1 MKSIFTFIIT
11 LVSITTFA
19 QKEFQG
25 KATYMSK
32 TTVDMNNFGRPGGP
46 QMTEARK
53 KEIATRMKS
62 MLEKTFILTFDKTSS
77 IYKEDEKLAAPTSGG
92 GSRFMG
98 MMGGSG
104 VKYKN
109 TKDKVAL
116 ESTEFFGKK
125 FLVSDEMK
133 NLEWELGSETKQI
146 GNYTCFKATLVKEV
160 DPLDFAN
167 MRRRDDKKKEG
178 DEKDSAKITKES
190 DEIETPKQIV
200 ITAWYTPQIPVS
212 NGPGEYWGL
221 PGLILEINSGRT
233 TILCT
238 EIVMNPSEKAE
249 IKAPNKGK
257 KINREDYTTTV
268 KKKMEEM
275 RERFKNRRGKGN
287 GGRGPH

>member
-1 MKSIFTFIIT
+1 MKSIFTFILA
-11 LVSITTFA
+11 LVSITIFG
-19 QKEFQG
+19 QKQFQG
-25 KATYMSK
+25 KAIYMSK

-53 KEIATRMKS
+53 KEIAQRMKS

-77 IYKEDEKLAAPTSGG
+77 VYKEDEKLAAPSSGG

-98 MMGGSG
+98 MMGGSS
-104 VKYKN
+104 VRYKN

-116 ESTEFFGKK
+116 EATEFFGKK
-125 FLVSDEMK
+125 FLVSDEMES
-133 NLEWELGSETKQI
+133 LEWELGDETKQI
-146 GNYTCFKATLVKEV
+146 GNYTCFKATLLKDV

-167 MRRRDDKKKEG
+167 LRRPDNKKKEDG
-178 DEKDSAKITKES
+178 EKDLKKVKKDSDKIEK
-190 DEIETPKQIV
+190 PKQV
-200 ITAWYTPQIPVS
+200 VVTAWYTPQIPVS

-249 IKAPNKGK
+249 IKAPSKGK
-257 KINREDYTTTV
+257 KINREDYTETV

-275 RERFKNRRGKGN
+275 KEMFKNRRKGGN
-287 GGRGPH
+287 GGRGPR

>member
-1 MKSIFTFIIT
+1 MKSILTLILT
-11 LVSITTFA
+11 LVTITTFS
-19 QKEFQG
+19 QSNFQG

-32 TTVDMNNFGRPGGP
+32 TTFDVNNFGRPGGP
-46 QMTEARK
+46 KMTEARK
-53 KEIATRMKS
+53 KEIAIRMKP
-62 MLEKTFILTFDKTSS
+62 MLEKTYFLTFDKTSS
-77 IYKEDEKLAAPTSGG
+77 TYKEDEKLAAPSSGG

-109 TKDKVAL
+109 TKDKFAL

-133 NLEWELGSETKQI
+133 DLEWELGDETKKI
-146 GNYTCFKATLVKEV
+146 GNYTCFKATLVKDL

-167 MRRRDDKKKEG
+167 RGRRNDNKDAEKK
-178 DEKDSAKITKES
+178 DPSNES
-190 DEIETPKQIV
+190 KSSKEIEKPKQIV
-200 ITAWYTPQIPVS
+200 VTAWYTPQIPVS

-238 EIVMNPSEKAE
+238 EVVINPAEKEE
-249 IKAPNKGK
+249 IKAPSKGK
-257 KINREDYTTTV
+257 KIKREDYKIIV

-275 RERFKNRRGKGN
+275 RERFKNRRGN
-287 GGRGPH
+287 RGGRPGPH

>member
-1 MKSIFTFIIT
+1 MKSIFTFILAFI
-11 LVSITTFA
+11 SITTFA

-53 KEIATRMKS
+53 KEIAQRMKS
-62 MLEKTFILTFDKTSS
+62 MLEKTFILTFDKTASV
-77 IYKEDEKLAAPTSGG
+77 YKEDEKLAAPTSGG
-92 GSRFMG
+92 GPRFMG

-104 VKYKN
+104 VRYKN

-160 DPLDFAN
+160 DPLDFSN
-167 MRRRDDKKKEG
+167 MRRPDDKKKEEG
-178 DEKDSAKITKES
+178 KKDSKKVTKDSDKVEKAK
-190 DEIETPKQIV
+190 EIV
-200 ITAWYTPQIPVS
+200 VTAWYTPQIPVS
-212 NGPGEYWGL
+212 NGPSEYWGL

-238 EIVMNPSEKAE
+238 EIVMNPTEKSE
-249 IKAPNKGK
+249 IKAPTKGK
-257 KINREDYTTTV
+257 KITREKYTITV
-268 KKKMEEM
+268 KEKMDEM

>member
-1 MKSIFTFIIT
+1 MKPIFTFILALI
-11 LVSITTFA
+11 SITTFA

-53 KEIATRMKS
+53 KEIAQRMKS

-77 IYKEDEKLAAPTSGG
+77 VYKEDEKLAAPTSGG

-125 FLVSDEMK
+125 FLVSDEME

-146 GNYTCFKATLVKEV
+146 GNYTCFKATLVKEA

-167 MRRRDDKKKEG
+167 MRRPDDKKKEDG
-178 DEKDSAKITKES
+178 EKDSDKVEK
-190 DEIETPKQIV
+190 PKQIV
-200 ITAWYTPQIPVS
+200 VTAWYTPQIPVS

-257 KINREDYTTTV
+257 KINREDYTATV